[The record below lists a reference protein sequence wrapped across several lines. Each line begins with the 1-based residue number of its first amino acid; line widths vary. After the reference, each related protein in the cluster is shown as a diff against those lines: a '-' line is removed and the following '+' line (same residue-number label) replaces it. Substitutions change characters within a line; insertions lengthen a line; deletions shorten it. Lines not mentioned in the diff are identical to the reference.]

1 MSEREAVQIS
11 QEVGRAH
18 EKEMEPVVVE
28 EIPPVRVS
36 VEKAAEDLLRRR
48 MIAPEQMVSMADQ
61 ILATV
66 IGEVET
72 FHPIGVHP
80 VLVTVEIPTIR
91 MAQAIHPNVKAIAVR
106 LPVEMKVVP
115 DQNRENA
122 FVWVE

>member
-1 MSEREAVQIS
+1 
-11 QEVGRAH
+11 
-18 EKEMEPVVVE
+18 MEPVVVE